1 MSGTRPSL
9 KQGRGFTLIEMMVV
23 VALVAILGAVAVPG
37 FRDLLVNQRLAA
49 TTSDFVAS
57 LSLARA
63 EAIRHS
69 QLVTL
74 LPTNRD
80 WSNGWEVAITDIDG
94 NRVVLRAFDA
104 LRAGIAVDPQYGE
117 GFNKFV
123 SYDASGFSKTKSGA
137 FGAGCLTFKADTG
150 RRSSVVLSA
159 SGRPRVCD
167 PGKKGDCAGACGT

>member
-1 MSGTRPSL
+1 MSSARLSSR
-9 KQGRGFTLIEMMVV
+9 KGRGFTLIEMMVV
-23 VALVAILGAVAVPG
+23 VALAAILGAVAVPG

-57 LSLARA
+57 LGLTRA

-74 LPTNRD
+74 LPRNQD
-80 WSNGWEVAITDIDG
+80 WSNGWEVATTDFDG
-94 NRVVLRAFDA
+94 NRVLLRAFEA
-104 LRAGIAVDPQYGE
+104 LRPGIAVDPRNGD

-137 FGAGCLTFKADTG
+137 FGAGCLTFVAETG
-150 RRSSVVLSA
+150 RRSSVVISA

-167 PGKKGDCAGACGT
+167 PDKKGDCAGACGT